1 MSPLFLMKRKNKMP
15 NKNIVFLLPDV
26 KGGGA
31 EKSVINLCLSIQ
43 KHSDYTCHLLVLGN
57 VAEYDINDI
66 NVHFLDIK
74 SKIKKSGIH
83 RFTYRD
89 KAAKYI
95 DSFIIDNFGRETNV
109 FSNMVLCDK
118 IMSKSKLNVHHI
130 IRNSYGSSLLKGK
143 SWIKK
148 KMEVSNISKTYSNH
162 PLIFVSQGAM
172 DSFCTHFHS
181 NVPKQVIYNAIDVDR
196 ITSLAND
203 YTPDESNY
211 ILHIGRFNH
220 QKRHDN
226 LLDIYAKANVE
237 NPLLIMG
244 KGELRDNIERKIIN
258 YGIENKIKLI
268 NFKSNPYPYIKH
280 SQLVLLTSDFE
291 GLPRVMMEAVAL
303 GKPVVAFD
311 CVGGIREVITNPNS
325 LVPMKDFSGFVAK
338 IHDAMSNSQ
347 RYISSP
353 RNEFMPKFI
362 CEQFIKLL

>member
-1 MSPLFLMKRKNKMP
+1 MS
-15 NKNIVFLLPDV
+15 NKNIVFLLPDI

-43 KHSDYTCHLLVLGN
+43 EHSNYTCHLLVLGN

-74 SKIKKSGIH
+74 NKIKKSGIH

-95 DSFIIDNFGRETNV
+95 DGFIIDNFGKETKV
-109 FSNMVLCDK
+109 FSNMILCDK
-118 IMSKSKLNVHHI
+118 IMSKSRLNVHHI

-143 SWIKK
+143 SWFKK

-181 NVPKQVIYNAIDVDR
+181 NVPKQVIYNAIDADR
-196 ITSLAND
+196 IKLFASD

-226 LLDIYAKANVE
+226 LIKIYAKSAID

-244 KGELRDNIERKIIN
+244 KGELRDNIENKIISH
-258 YGIENKIKLI
+258 GIDDKVKLI
-268 NFKSNPYPYIKH
+268 DFKSNPYPYIKH

-303 GKPVVAFD
+303 EKPVIAFD
-311 CVGGIREVITNPNS
+311 SVGGIREVITNPNS
-325 LVPMKDFSGFVAK
+325 LVPMEDFDGFVTK
-338 IHDAMSNSQ
+338 MHDAINHPQ

-353 RNEFMPKFI
+353 RKEFMPKFI
-362 CEQFIKLL
+362 CEQFIKLI